1 MRLLRLPIRLR
12 PSAEGLVLSG
22 WSRKDNFITWDSTLW
37 KREIC
42 SQVLRLT
49 DAARCIGLVVIDY
62 TTTPQILRRPEYLG
76 ERRDSSRM
84 TRGGMYHTMMVRQA
98 HYERIIIE
106 FITSE
111 ILMEVC
117 FKEIHEVSD
126 NLFYASQAAR

>member
-62 TTTPQILRRPEYLG
+62 TTTPQILRRPLVLVSG
-76 ERRDSSRM
+76 IWRV
-84 TRGGMYHTMMVRQA
+84 HPQL
-98 HYERIIIE
+98 
-106 FITSE
+106 TSP
-111 ILMEVC
+111 LKG
-117 FKEIHEVSD
+117 KE
-126 NLFYASQAAR
+126 